1 LGTRLAAKVWN
12 GLAISNAC
20 GHPNIKAHDNK
31 YRFQYV
37 MTQAR
42 WRGKIR
48 SLRRKSIAAGISF
61 VPSAAA
67 RRYNGGHAMSL
78 LNEIEPLKQSALA
91 ELKTAADLAALD
103 HAKGAWIGP
112 HGKFTALMKQLG
124 SLPKEEKPAAGKRIN
139 AAKAELEAAL
149 AARREELELKAA
161 LPKEPTD
168 FTMPGRRRALGRL
181 HPLTQISEDIVR
193 AFRKIGFAVADGPEV
208 EDDWHCF
215 DALNTPADHPARD
228 THDTFYLVGQAS
240 SLPPGLPAPDS
251 SRAGSPPAA
260 GRMPA
265 PLLLR
270 THTSS
275 VQIRVMKSQPP
286 PIRIIAPGRV
296 YRRDNAD
303 ATHNPT
309 FHQIEGLYVD
319 KGVTVGDLKGTV
331 EFVFKELMGPD
342 VKLRFRPHYFSYTEP
357 SLEIDFTN
365 SLVKKLGKDWLE
377 IAGCGMVHPQV
388 FENVGY
394 DPEVWTGWAFG
405 FGIER
410 IAMIRYGID
419 DIRLFYE
426 NDVRF
431 LGQF

>member
-1 LGTRLAAKVWN
+1 
-12 GLAISNAC
+12 
-20 GHPNIKAHDNK
+20 
-31 YRFQYV
+31 
-37 MTQAR
+37 M
-42 WRGKIR
+42 
-48 SLRRKSIAAGISF
+48 SF
-61 VPSAAA
+61 
-67 RRYNGGHAMSL
+67 
-78 LNEIEPLKQSALA
+78 LNEIDPLKQAALA
-91 ELKTAADLAALD
+91 DFRAAPDLAALEQ
-103 HAKGAWIGP
+103 AKGGYLGAQ
-112 HGKFTALMKQLG
+112 GKFTALLKQMG
-124 SLPKEEKPAAGKRIN
+124 TLPKEEKPAAGKLIN
-139 AAKAELEAAL
+139 QAKTELEAAL
-149 AARREELELKAA
+149 AERRAELELKAA

-168 FTMPGRRRALGRL
+168 FTLPGRRRAVGKL
-181 HPLTQISEDIVR
+181 HPLTQVTDDIVR
-193 AFRKIGFAVADGPEV
+193 AFRKIGFVVADGPEI
-208 EDDWHCF
+208 EDDYHCF
-215 DALNTPADHPARD
+215 DSLNTPADHPARD
-228 THDTFYLVGQAS
+228 SQDTFYLG
-240 SLPPGLPAPDS
+240 PAPGQKPS
-251 SRAGSPPAA
+251 
-260 GRMPA
+260 
-265 PLLLR
+265 LLR

-275 VQIRVMKSQPP
+275 VQIRVMEKQPP

-309 FHQIEGLYVD
+309 FQQIEGLYVD
-319 KGVTVGDLKGTV
+319 KGVTMGDLKGTV
-331 EFVFKELMGPD
+331 EFVFKEVLGPD

-410 IAMIRYGID
+410 LAMLKYGIN

-431 LGQF
+431 LRQF